1 MSRPTLAHTH
11 TRPTT
16 DAFVTSPMG
25 TWQVALDRLELDV
38 VRLEHHLDHGREL
51 RNDIWDAPEH
61 AGPLPDAL
69 RERAEELHARQLQC
83 LERLATSIGTTVRQ
97 HELAEAVT
105 RVSPGAHGLPL
116 YVDIAV

>member
-1 MSRPTLAHTH
+1 MSRPALAYA
-11 TRPTT
+11 RPTT
-16 DAFVTSPMG
+16 DAFVTSPLG

-51 RNDIWDAPEH
+51 RNDVWDAPEN

-69 RERAEELHARQLQC
+69 RERAEALHARQLAC
-83 LERLATSIGTTVRQ
+83 LERLAASVGATVRQ
-97 HELAEAVT
+97 HDLATAVT